1 MGYGNYFVSGLTAA
15 LLLVFAVMLWS
26 MRKRAVAGLAIPRA
40 LVLAFFIRVLLLAVS
55 CGGGSTSTT
64 TGPPPPPPPTPT
76 NYSITVKGTS
86 RITVAD
92 YDGDPDGQPLSYAR
106 NR

>member
-1 MGYGNYFVSGLTAA
+1 MPFRPTGYGNYFVSRLPAA

-26 MRKRAVAGLAIPRA
+26 MRMRAVAGLAIPRA
-40 LVLAFFIRVLLLAVS
+40 LVLAFLFGVLLLAVS

-86 RITVAD
+86 GSLSQTTTVILTVN
-92 YDGDPDGQPLSYAR
+92 P
-106 NR
+106 